1 MVEIGDYLIEAR
13 KKKGFSQDYVA
24 EKLNIS
30 RQSVSLWEC
39 NKTQP
44 TLDNLVGLSK
54 LYEVNIAFFFG
65 QTGLINAEILEEY
78 SLNDFKKIDDAK
90 LEKKF
95 NIFSKTSLILSLSL
109 IILFIVPGLSIVIS
123 ISSIILAI
131 LALKIKKTNIVLVS
145 LVFAIV
151 YSFAGIFVMM
161 NMSDIFL
168 LFRWSEF

>member
-1 MVEIGDYLIEAR
+1 MIEIGDYLVEAR

-78 SLNDFKKIDDAK
+78 SSNDKKIDDAK

-161 NMSDIFL
+161 NMSDIFQ

>member
-1 MVEIGDYLIEAR
+1 MIEIGDYLVEAR

-65 QTGLINAEILEEY
+65 QTGIVNAEILEEY
-78 SLNDFKKIDDAK
+78 SSNDKKIDDAK
-90 LEKKF
+90 VEKKF

-161 NMSDIFL
+161 NMSDIFQ
-168 LFRWSEF
+168 LFRWSEY